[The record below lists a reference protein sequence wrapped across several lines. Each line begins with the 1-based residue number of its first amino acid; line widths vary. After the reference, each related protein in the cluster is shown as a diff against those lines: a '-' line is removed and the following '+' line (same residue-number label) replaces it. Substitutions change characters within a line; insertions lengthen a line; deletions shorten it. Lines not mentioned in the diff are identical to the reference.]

1 MTGAAAGKSA
11 IEAGREALAR
21 SDWLAAKDR
30 FRAAL
35 AESDTAD
42 AHEGLSW
49 AAWYLDDADTA
60 IAAREAAY
68 RIYRRTGDR
77 AGAAR
82 MAIWAAIDY
91 LEFRG
96 AMAVAGGWFARA
108 ERLLDGLDPVAEHGW
123 LHLHRGALALEVEGD
138 VEAARAHAH
147 DAIRIGQAVGDA
159 DVELIGLALQ
169 GLAQVAAGQV
179 SDGMPLLDEA
189 AAAALAGELEA
200 PVSAG
205 WARCYVIYGCE
216 FVRDHDR
223 AAQWCEE
230 TAELAERLN
239 LRYLFRVC
247 RTHLAGVMVG
257 YGAWAEAERELAD
270 AIDQLERTRPGQAVE
285 GVVRL
290 AELRRRQG
298 RREEAVRLFEQ
309 ASEHPLAAVGLAAA
323 ALDSGDAE
331 TAAEIGSSCL
341 ETLPPAMRA
350 LRCLPLEV
358 LVCARAELG
367 DTDGARAALAD
378 LRVLAESFRTPYVRA
393 ACDYCEAAVARAEG
407 DLEAARVG
415 FQRAAER
422 YTGGRSPYEA
432 AVAQEALAR
441 VLSELGDGERAR
453 AAAAAAKRALEVL
466 RGRPGEILTRREHEV
481 LRLVADGLSDDQIA
495 ERLVLS
501 PHTVHRHIANIRTKL
516 RVNSR
521 TAAVAKAG
529 RQGLL

>member
-1 MTGAAAGKSA
+1 MADAAADKTA
-11 IEAGREALAR
+11 TEEGRDALLR
-21 SDWLAAKDR
+21 SDWPAAAER
-30 FRAAL
+30 FRTAL
-35 AESDTAD
+35 AETDTAD

-49 AAWYLDDADTA
+49 AAWYLDDADAA

-68 RIYRRTGDR
+68 RIYRRTGQR

-82 MAIWAAIDY
+82 MAIWAAVDY

-96 AMAVAGGWFARA
+96 ALAVAGGWFARA
-108 ERLLDGLDPVAEHGW
+108 ERLLDGLETVAEHGW
-123 LHLHRGALALEVEGD
+123 LHLHRGALALEMEGD
-138 VEAARAHAH
+138 VEAARVHAD
-147 DAIRIGQAVGDA
+147 DAIRIGQEVGDA
-159 DVELIGLALQ
+159 DVELIGLALR
-169 GLAQVAAGQV
+169 GLAQVAAGAV
-179 SDGMPLLDEA
+179 SEGMPLLDEA
-189 AAAALAGELEA
+189 AAAALSGELEA

-298 RREEAVRLFEQ
+298 RREEAVDLFEQ

-323 ALDSGDAE
+323 ALDGDDAE
-331 TAAEIGSSCL
+331 TAAQIAGSCL
-341 ETLPPAMRA
+341 EALPPDMRA
-350 LRCLPLEV
+350 LRCLPLEL

-367 DTDGARAALAD
+367 DTGGARGALAD
-378 LRVLAESFRTPYVRA
+378 LRALAVTLGTPHA
-393 ACDYCEAAVARAEG
+393 AAGCDYCDAAVALAER
-407 DLEAARVG
+407 DLEAARDG

-422 YTGGRSPYEA
+422 YAGARSPYEA
-432 AVAQEALAR
+432 AVARQALAR
-441 VLSELGDGERAR
+441 VLTELGDEQRAR
-453 AAAAAAKRALEVL
+453 AEAAAAEHALEAL
-466 RGRPGEILTRREHEV
+466 RGRPGEILTRRESEV

-495 ERLVLS
+495 DRLVLS
-501 PHTVHRHIANIRTKL
+501 PHTVHRHVANIRTKL